1 MLGRINPLLEKVFKN
16 CGIGKKFLKESVFN
30 NETNRFLDSTKTN
43 ELEEIVFVQS
53 GLCEDRKTTDNFI
66 VESVCNVFKMNF
78 PKIEAKKL
86 LPCDL
91 IINESGQIF
100 DIDYIYETNEF
111 CEVGMT
117 NENGEELVEVFV
129 PTTVMGFIDNIE
141 ASSYSEY
148 GDKIEIHEDTDKKV
162 KLNKIMRGD
171 VKKYKVYVKNDK
183 GNVVKVNFGDPNMEI
198 KRDNPARRKN
208 FRARHNCDNP
218 GPRWKAKYW
227 ACKTWSSKP
236 VSAMLKENADSQCP
250 KKWEKTVKELSE
262 KVTQNFDSKKYDNNL
277 FGLVVRRNLL

>member
-1 MLGRINPLLEKVFKN
+1 MLGRTNPLLEKVYKN
-16 CGIGKKFLKESVFN
+16 CGIGKKFLKESFFSN
-30 NETNRFLDSTKTN
+30 KTNRFVDSTKSN
-43 ELEEIVFVQS
+43 ESNEIVFVKS
-53 GLCEDRKTTDNFI
+53 GLCEDKTSTENFI
-66 VESVCNVFKMNF
+66 VESTCNVFKMNF
-78 PKIEAKKL
+78 PKIEAKNL

-117 NENGEELVEVFV
+117 NEMGEELIEVFV
-129 PTTVMGFIDNIE
+129 PTTIMGFIDNIE
-141 ASSYSEY
+141 ESSYSEY
-148 GDKIEIHEDTDKKV
+148 GDKIEIYEDKDKKV

-198 KRDNPARRKN
+198 KRDDPARRKN

-236 VSAMLKENADSQCP
+236 VSSMLKENTNTICP

-262 KVTQNFDSKKYDNNL
+262 KVTKNFDSKKYNNNL
-277 FGLVVRRNLL
+277 FGLVGRRNLL

>member
-1 MLGRINPLLEKVFKN
+1 
-16 CGIGKKFLKESVFN
+16 
-30 NETNRFLDSTKTN
+30 
-43 ELEEIVFVQS
+43 
-53 GLCEDRKTTDNFI
+53 
-66 VESVCNVFKMNF
+66 MNF

-148 GDKIEIHEDTDKKV
+148 GDKIEIHEEKDKKV

-198 KRDNPARRKN
+198 KRDDPARRKN

-218 GPRWKAKYW
+218 GPRWKARYW
-227 ACKTWSSKP
+227 ACKTWSAKP
-236 VSAMLKENADSQCP
+236 VSAMLKESEVLEEAKNKPKNP
-250 KKWEKTVKELSE
+250 KKWSSCISQAKQK
-262 KVTQNFDSKKYDNNL
+262 FDVYPSAYANAWAAKCYKSKGGKWKKLTEDIAEYALNNMKNKIYNPDL
-277 FGLVVRRNLL
+277 FGLIRNRNSKN

>member
-1 MLGRINPLLEKVFKN
+1 MLGRMNPLLKQVFKN
-16 CGIGKKFLKESVFN
+16 CGIGKKFLKESFFSN
-30 NETNRFLDSTKTN
+30 KPNRFVDSVKLN
-43 ELEEIVFVQS
+43 KSHEVVFVKS
-53 GLCEDRKTTDNFI
+53 GLCEDKTLTENFI
-66 VESVCNVFKMNF
+66 VESTCNVFKMNF
-78 PKIEAKKL
+78 PKIEAKNL

-111 CEVGMT
+111 CEVGMI
-117 NENGEELVEVFV
+117 NEMGEELIEVFV
-129 PTTVMGFIDNIE
+129 PHTIMGFIDNIE
-141 ASSYSEY
+141 ESSYSEY
-148 GDKIEIHEDTDKKV
+148 GDKIEIYEDKDKKV

-183 GNVVKVNFGDPNMEI
+183 GNVVKVNFGDPNMDI
-198 KRDNPARRKN
+198 KRDDPARRKN

-236 VSAMLKENADSQCP
+236 VSSMLKENTNTCP

-262 KVTQNFDSKKYDNNL
+262 TVTKNFDSKKYNNNL
-277 FGLVVRRNLL
+277 FGLVARRNLL